1 MRFLILF
8 FIVCTTV
15 LNAQKIKTFEDRFG
29 TRGEIRY
36 EGELS
41 EKELPKQGIVDIRWR
56 EINNSGIATYR
67 IKGQTKEHLPVGKWT
82 WEEAHWDYTFE
93 VGNDIRPEFNSKGS
107 RKKWEGNFAN
117 GKPDGRWTFIS
128 DSISS
133 NPRDN
138 RLLLKIEINYKDN
151 IPTGVISFENN
162 LNENNPTLKG
172 TLDKDGIATGVWV
185 YQYKKDGKPVKEE
198 RIYKD
203 GLLTEVRLIQGRET
217 TSEKLIHNIE
227 FLDNSN
233 TDGKRI
239 GEMLFEKDEFSS
251 SASEIFFDGLNND
264 FLKGWKLTAFPY
276 EVNFELPKFKKLEY
290 PLSTEEKNDIRE
302 IKKLI
307 GKQKKSIEDL
317 LTDNIYIHRSRNVEL
332 DTTVSYLQ
340 LNLSRIN
347 HIDSLLNRTEN
358 PLFLYKNRSE
368 QTGKNWTKQLNNL
381 RTQKAESY
389 DSVVVRVAE
398 ITTSETINIFRKL
411 KEDLL
416 RLENDFPKYSQV
428 INNTQTSLKREG
440 ELKTL
445 ENKMIERFLQL
456 QSFYSEADGIGK
468 EINNKWLKGE
478 IQDELQRYSQTENY
492 EEALQLGN
500 RLTEQLNALSEWK
513 DKIEEFNTMDK
524 SLKSH
529 YTYMAYNPYTGLNDI
544 QIVRK
549 RRFLNNVLEDM
560 FPLMR
565 KELSEEQDF
574 EKWVALWNR
583 QFVIYDFLV
592 AFVSREDS
600 QANRLEKRIRSEKK
614 PERMLKNILTQ
625 IE

>member
-56 EINNSGIATYR
+56 EINNSGIVTYR

-93 VGNDIRPEFNSKGS
+93 VGNDIRPEFNSKGN
-107 RKKWEGNFAN
+107 RKKWEGSFAN

-133 NPRDN
+133 NPKDN

-162 LNENNPTLKG
+162 LNENNLTLKG
-172 TLDKDGIATGVWV
+172 VLDKGGIATGVWV

-198 RIYKD
+198 RIYKN
-203 GLLTEVRLIQGRET
+203 GLLTEIRLIQGRET
-217 TSEKLIHNIE
+217 TFEKLIHNIE

-239 GEMLFEKDEFSS
+239 GEMLFEKDELSNP
-251 SASEIFFDGLNND
+251 ASEIFFDGLNNY

-276 EVNFELPKFKKLEY
+276 EVNFELPRFKKLEY
-290 PLSTEEKNDIRE
+290 PLSPEEKNDIQE
-302 IKKLI
+302 SKKLI
-307 GKQKKSIEDL
+307 EKHKKSIEDL

-347 HIDSLLNRTEN
+347 HIDSLLNQTKN

-368 QTGKNWTKQLNNL
+368 QTGKNWIKQLNNL

-389 DSVVVRVAE
+389 DSVMVSVAE

-428 INNTQTSLKREG
+428 IKNTQTSLKREG

-468 EINNKWLKGE
+468 EINEKWLKGE
-478 IQDELQRYSQTENY
+478 IQYELQRYSQTENY

-500 RLTEQLNALSEWK
+500 RLTGQLNALSEWK
-513 DKIEEFNTMDK
+513 DKIEDFNTMDK
-524 SLKSH
+524 SLKAH
-529 YTYMAYNPYTGLNDI
+529 YTYMAYNPYTGANDI
-544 QIVRK
+544 EIVRK
-549 RRFLNNVLEDM
+549 RRFLNNVLGDM
-560 FPLMR
+560 FPFMR
-565 KELSEEQDF
+565 KELSEEQNF
-574 EKWVALWNR
+574 EKWTALWNR

-592 AFVSREDS
+592 VFVSREDS